1 LNLVRVDPSDR
12 RAWDPFAPHPRS
24 TERPSS
30 TEQHRS
36 SVERQPSGTPLPAAV
51 PTIPAK
57 HRLDAMRK
65 SDLVALA
72 EAHGLDTAGTRPDL
86 IARLREA
93 KQ

>member
-1 LNLVRVDPSDR
+1 LTDR

-24 TERPSS
+24 TEQRQSS
-30 TEQHRS
+30 TEQPRS
-36 SVERQPSGTPLPAAV
+36 RTEQQPSGATLPAAA

-65 SDLVALA
+65 ADLVALT
-72 EAHGLDTAGTRPDL
+72 EAHGLDTAGTRPEL

>member
-1 LNLVRVDPSDR
+1 VTDRTDR
-12 RAWDPFAPHPRS
+12 RAWDPFAPHPR
-24 TERPSS
+24 R
-30 TEQHRS
+30 TEQPRS
-36 SVERQPSGTPLPAAV
+36 SVEQQSSGATLPAAV